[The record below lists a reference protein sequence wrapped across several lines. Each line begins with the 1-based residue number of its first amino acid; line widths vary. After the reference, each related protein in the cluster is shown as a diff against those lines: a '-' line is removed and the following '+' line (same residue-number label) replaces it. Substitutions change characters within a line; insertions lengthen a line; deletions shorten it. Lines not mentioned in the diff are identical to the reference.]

1 VLSVFLDTSARAMP
15 LLSLSCVCQGST
27 ALQALRVRMR
37 ILVLLAGSAHPLV
50 FAPLSSA
57 RCAPLAFTAAVLVL
71 LLPAVVARQATI
83 VSLGRH
89 HPLRWMVLRATFAPR
104 ATFVL
109 RDPALRRAALPVL
122 FLILRG

>member
-1 VLSVFLDTSARAMP
+1 MP

-37 ILVLLAGSAHPLV
+37 ILVLLAGSAHPPV

-57 RCAPLAFTAAVLVL
+57 RCARLAFTAAVPPYLDQLVG
-71 LLPAVVARQATI
+71 VERATI
-83 VSLGRH
+83 VLLGRH
-89 HPLRWMVLRATFAPR
+89 HLLRWMVLRATFAPR

-109 RDPALRRAALPVL
+109 RDPALRRAALPAL